1 MGPVSSCKAINV
13 IKKKQNFSS
22 TNRTELSEASFL
34 WKNWLGQIPTV
45 PICTAGTVN
54 VRVAWSE
61 WGFVSNYRFMMSF
74 FFRDDCKLNHC
85 SLIRFSQP
93 IPVHQNLNGRLL
105 LKRRI
110 ADKIILKRMPVKSMA
125 SSYRLTVC
133 WEHTNHVWKSYV
145 MWSTGCIQTRIDF
158 DPQDHKCS

>member
-1 MGPVSSCKAINV
+1 MQSNQCN
-13 IKKKQNFSS
+13 KKRRQNFSP
-22 TNRTELSEASFL
+22 TNRTKWSHFL
-34 WKNWLGQIPTV
+34 MKKLVGTN

-93 IPVHQNLNGRLL
+93 IPVQHNDAFWYNIVWILIVCCLTWMWYVRIYYITKNLKLMNN
-105 LKRRI
+105 
-110 ADKIILKRMPVKSMA
+110 
-125 SSYRLTVC
+125 SSTDQIV
-133 WEHTNHVWKSYV
+133 SQ
-145 MWSTGCIQTRIDF
+145 CISKT
-158 DPQDHKCS
+158 

>member
-1 MGPVSSCKAINV
+1 MDTFFQPTG
-13 IKKKQNFSS
+13 
-22 TNRTELSEASFL
+22 LSEATFMKKL
-34 WKNWLGQIPTV
+34 VGYIPTI
-45 PICTAGTVN
+45 PICTVGTVN

-93 IPVHQNLNGRLL
+93 IPVQHQNLNGRLL

-125 SSYRLTVC
+125 TSYRLTVC
-133 WEHTNHVWKSYV
+133 CEQIMVELLNPSK
-145 MWSTGCIQTRIDF
+145 R
-158 DPQDHKCS
+158 P

>member
-1 MGPVSSCKAINV
+1 MEIPRSNRGSRKIKSIPQGPRGISRN
-13 IKKKQNFSS
+13 Q
-22 TNRTELSEASFL
+22 LSPKL
-34 WKNWLGQIPTV
+34 LKNPKN
-45 PICTAGTVN
+45 PPKNSICTAGTVN

-93 IPVHQNLNGRLL
+93 IPVQHQNLNGRLL

-133 WEHTNHVWKSYV
+133 
-145 MWSTGCIQTRIDF
+145 
-158 DPQDHKCS
+158 